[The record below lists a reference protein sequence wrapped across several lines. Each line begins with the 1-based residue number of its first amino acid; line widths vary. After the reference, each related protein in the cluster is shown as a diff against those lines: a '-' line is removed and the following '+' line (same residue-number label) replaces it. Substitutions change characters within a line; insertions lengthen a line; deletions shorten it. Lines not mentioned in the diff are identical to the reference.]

1 MAMDLERGLHLRLSR
16 FLLAHAGGAAHD
28 LTVRTRRLRGGL
40 VSGSVVHVAAR
51 FRDTRGR
58 LQAASFV
65 VKQLCPESAREG
77 EIYELLRATN
87 ASKLAPVLL
96 GVDRRAGS
104 ATSLYLEAIA
114 ASSRWPWRDV
124 RHVQRVLEALVE
136 LHTCGSSAVLAL
148 GAGAWNYEA
157 ELLERAALTLQHAER
172 VLAVTRDPRLRA
184 SLPALRRVVAQLP
197 ELRRRLLVLGPL
209 PLTLVHGDMHSGNV
223 VVRRRNGRHEPVL
236 LDWARARIGSP
247 FEDVSSWL
255 QSLGFWEP
263 AVKRKHDTLLATYL
277 ACRGLPTPAS
287 RDVRDAYW
295 LAGASNG
302 LAGALRY
309 HLELATDAAQPAA
322 RDMALRAA
330 HDWLR
335 VIRRADA
342 RLADHR

>member
-1 MAMDLERGLHLRLSR
+1 MDIERGLHPSLSR
-16 FLLAHAGGAAHD
+16 FVLARAGGTARD

-58 LQAASFV
+58 SQAASFV
-65 VKQLCPESAREG
+65 VKQLCPKSAREV
-77 EIYELLRATN
+77 EIYELLRATD
-87 ASKLAPVLL
+87 ARRLAPALL
-96 GVDRRAGS
+96 GVDRRAGA
-104 ATSLYLEAIA
+104 ATSLYLEAIVG
-114 ASSRWPWRDV
+114 SSRWPWRDV

-136 LHTCGSSAVLAL
+136 LHTRASSAALAL
-148 GAGAWNYEA
+148 GADAWNYEA
-157 ELLERAALTLQHAER
+157 ELLERAELTLRYAER
-172 VLAVTRDPRLRA
+172 VLALTRDRPLRA

-197 ELRRRLLVLGPL
+197 DLRQRFLALGPL
-209 PLTLVHGDMHSGNV
+209 PLTLLHGDMHSGNV

-263 AVKRKHDTLLATYL
+263 VVKRKHDTLLAAYL
-277 ACRGLPTPAS
+277 SSRGLPAPPS
-287 RDVRDAYW
+287 REVRDAYW

-302 LAGALRY
+302 LAGALHY
-309 HLELATDAAQPAA
+309 QLALATDAAQPTGA
-322 RDMALRAA
+322 RSTALRAA

-342 RLADHR
+342 RFGDHR